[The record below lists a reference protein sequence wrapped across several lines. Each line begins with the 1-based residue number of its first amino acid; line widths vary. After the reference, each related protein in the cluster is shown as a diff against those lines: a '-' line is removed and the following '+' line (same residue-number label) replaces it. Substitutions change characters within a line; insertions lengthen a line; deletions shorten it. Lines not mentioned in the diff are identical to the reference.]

1 MSWGLDLEPLVDV
14 VIEDERWE
22 SLGFED
28 LAERAVRAAIKTL
41 DLPRTGLTL
50 CVMGCDDAYIQKLNW
65 SFRKITGPTNV
76 LSWPSWDLAAEA
88 EGATPVPPPVG
99 TSDDPEMLGD
109 IALAWDTCETEAK
122 QAGKQMA
129 DHVTHLIVHGFLH
142 LLGYDHIREGD
153 ARLMEALEVRIL
165 ASLGLSD
172 PYE

>member
-1 MSWGLDLEPLVDV
+1 MTGGLDLESLVDI
-14 VIEDERWE
+14 VIEDDRWQGVDLE
-22 SLGFED
+22 T
-28 LAERAVRAAIKTL
+28 LAERAVHAALQAL

-50 CVMGCDDAYIQKLNW
+50 CVMGCDDAEIAELNG
-65 SFRKITGPTNV
+65 SFRAKSSPTNV
-76 LSWPSWDLAAEA
+76 LSFPSWDLAAEA
-88 EGATPVPPPVG
+88 EGAAPVPPPVG

-109 IALAWDTCETEAK
+109 IALAWETCTAEAEE
-122 QAGKQMA
+122 AGKPFT

-153 ARLMEALEVRIL
+153 ARLMETLEVRIL